1 MRIAFPSALLASLI
15 AALSL
20 TTETASASEGCVSDA
35 AAAQDAYAVVTTC
48 GDNSMSAPDPI
59 GATEAASSSVPGVT
73 YSLDPSCI
81 RGGGTDT
88 GYFYGCGD
96 QQTCGTDGELFD
108 VWAHLPDGST
118 YISGQFCSDAGD
130 PVAAATAPV
139 LTPGRILEAFRRI
152 PLPEAPLEVQPPG
165 GETLV
170 NFDTILHTQAEPFT
184 ETVQLLGRQVTFD
197 ISPASFTWSLGTG
210 ETMTT
215 TDPGRPWARGV
226 PMDQYVSHRY
236 TEAGP
241 VTLDLT
247 TTWGARWR
255 LGNGP
260 WRDVDGAVTMTS
272 PAQDLQVRTA
282 QPQLVSYD

>member
-1 MRIAFPSALLASLI
+1 MGVTP
-15 AALSL
+15 
-20 TTETASASEGCVSDA
+20 TTPDAQAASESSVTYIYEPLCQANDGIVQSTAYGCA
-35 AAAQDAYAVVTTC
+35 GAFEC
-48 GDNSMSAPDPI
+48 GDDGLLHDVTSVDAGGTQTGL
-59 GATEAASSSVPGVT
+59 GATCIEPG
-73 YSLDPSCI
+73 
-81 RGGGTDT
+81 
-88 GYFYGCGD
+88 
-96 QQTCGTDGELFD
+96 
-108 VWAHLPDGST
+108 A
-118 YISGQFCSDAGD
+118 

-139 LTPGRILEAFRRI
+139 LTPGRILAAFRRI

-170 NFDTILHTQAEPFT
+170 NFDTILHTQAEPFI

-197 ISPASFTWSLGTG
+197 ISPAGFTWSLGNG
-210 ETMTT
+210 ESMTT
-215 TDPGRPWARGV
+215 SDPGRPWARGV

-260 WRDVDGAVTMTS
+260 WRDVDGTVTMTS